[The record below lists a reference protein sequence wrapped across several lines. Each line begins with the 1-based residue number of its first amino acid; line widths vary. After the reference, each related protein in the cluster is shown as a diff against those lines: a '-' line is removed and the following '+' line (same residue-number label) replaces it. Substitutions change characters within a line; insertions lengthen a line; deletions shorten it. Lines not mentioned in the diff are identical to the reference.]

1 MDPLYRESRP
11 ILPRNLAYLSAAVLI
26 ATLAFMVFSEYV
38 LDAHMPS
45 WTIPVTAVVFVI
57 IIVVL
62 LVLRMDLE
70 VYPDK
75 VVITHAFRKTVV
87 EGREILDVRSGDL
100 TEIRNYGGWNL
111 KGVKHRTFS
120 RIGDD
125 EGEIQAGMSGSSYSD
140 VRIWAG
146 STSTERNSAPF
157 RVLQDGT
164 IYASKGIFSG
174 FLQIPF
180 KRIYDAARFDREYN
194 GCRYYTVTDYF
205 NIETGVQG
213 METEIGLTLPNDD
226 NYDGIVLNI
235 YDNPE
240 KTRSSPLLCILGDGN
255 NIFHPD
261 GFDDAAPGLNPVK
274 EIRCMR
280 GGYMQLLCVRGMWIV
295 TCNIMPNAVLLYQ

>member
-1 MDPLYRESRP
+1 MATLFRQGMDPLYRESRP

-45 WTIPVTAVVFVI
+45 WTIPLTAVVFVI

-70 VYPDK
+70 IYPDK

-125 EGEIQAGMSGSSYSD
+125 EGVALKVMGKR
-140 VRIWAG
+140 VVVF
-146 STSTERNSAPF
+146 STEDPEHVHAIVPREERPADAPS
-157 RVLQDGT
+157 DGD
-164 IYASKGIFSG
+164 SK
-174 FLQIPF
+174 
-180 KRIYDAARFDREYN
+180 E
-194 GCRYYTVTDYF
+194 
-205 NIETGVQG
+205 E
-213 METEIGLTLPNDD
+213 
-226 NYDGIVLNI
+226 
-235 YDNPE
+235 
-240 KTRSSPLLCILGDGN
+240 
-255 NIFHPD
+255 
-261 GFDDAAPGLNPVK
+261 
-274 EIRCMR
+274 
-280 GGYMQLLCVRGMWIV
+280 
-295 TCNIMPNAVLLYQ
+295 

>member
-1 MDPLYRESRP
+1 MATLFRQGMDPLYRESRP

-125 EGEIQAGMSGSSYSD
+125 EGVALKVMRSNRIGTTTLLVSLRSCVAFVRMLVPAPSILTASSH
-140 VRIWAG
+140 R
-146 STSTERNSAPF
+146 
-157 RVLQDGT
+157 
-164 IYASKGIFSG
+164 
-174 FLQIPF
+174 
-180 KRIYDAARFDREYN
+180 ARR
-194 GCRYYTVTDYF
+194 
-205 NIETGVQG
+205 
-213 METEIGLTLPNDD
+213 P
-226 NYDGIVLNI
+226 
-235 YDNPE
+235 
-240 KTRSSPLLCILGDGN
+240 S
-255 NIFHPD
+255 
-261 GFDDAAPGLNPVK
+261 
-274 EIRCMR
+274 
-280 GGYMQLLCVRGMWIV
+280 
-295 TCNIMPNAVLLYQ
+295 